1 MILYIYTMKI
11 IRLLSFLLLSSFF
24 VQAQRINAKDYKFLE
39 KKEDSLKRVGLKI
52 VQGISA
58 ADRLLAD
65 SAFTKILVRALV
77 TKNSFYFPFDSII
90 NVSKLFAPDSSFRIY
105 TWQLMINENMIR
117 QHGAI
122 QMRTDDGSFKRFVLV
137 DKSDITTNQ
146 IDTIGNNLGWM
157 GAVYYKIIQKKHEGR
172 TYYTLLGFDENN
184 IRSDKKVMDILE
196 FVNGQPVFGNKLF
209 LTGNNPNYSK
219 NMARFVME
227 FKKQASPRL
236 TYDADI
242 DAIVFDELVSET
254 NEPKKKWTL
263 VADGEYEGFKWK
275 NGKWVYTPNIFGG
288 EPVKKM
294 SIPNPIRD
302 NNGNID
308 NNKLKAA
315 AEENQNPPNN

>member
-1 MILYIYTMKI
+1 MKI
-11 IRLLSFLLLSSFF
+11 IRLVIIILLSSFF
-24 VQAQRINAKDYKFLE
+24 AQAQRITAPDFSFLK
-39 KKEDSLKRVGLKI
+39 KKEDSLKLIGLKI
-52 VQGISA
+52 VQGRTPA
-58 ADRLLAD
+58 ERLFADSVFTRLLV
-65 SAFTKILVRALV
+65 KALV

-90 NVSKLFAPDSSFRIY
+90 NVSKLYAPDSSFRIY

-122 QMRTDDGSFKRFVLV
+122 QMRTTDGSFKRFVLI
-137 DKSDITTNQ
+137 DKSDITTNMS
-146 IDTIGNNLGWM
+146 DTIGNNLGWM

-172 TYYTLLGFDENN
+172 TFYTLLGFDENN
-184 IRSDKKVMDILE
+184 IRSDKKIMDILE
-196 FVNGQPVFGNKLF
+196 FVNGQPVFGNKIF
-209 LTGNNPNYSK
+209 VTGNNSNFSK
-219 NMARFVME
+219 SMARFILE
-227 FKKQASPRL
+227 FKKEASPRL
-236 TYDADI
+236 TYDKDL

-275 NGKWVYTPNIFGG
+275 NGKWYYTANIFGG

-308 NNKLKAA
+308 NNKLKG
-315 AEENQNPPNN
+315 AEPDKENPPSF

>member
-1 MILYIYTMKI
+1 MKI
-11 IRLLSFLLLSSFF
+11 IRLLIIILLSSFF
-24 VQAQRINAKDYKFLE
+24 ANAQRITASDYAFLK
-39 KKEDSLKRVGLKI
+39 KKEDSLKLIGLKI
-52 VQGISA
+52 VQGRTPSERLF
-58 ADRLLAD
+58 ADSVFTRLLV
-65 SAFTKILVRALV
+65 KALV

-90 NVSKLFAPDSSFRIY
+90 NVSKLYAPDSSFRIY

-122 QMRTDDGSFKRFVLV
+122 QMRTTDGSFKRFVLI
-137 DKSDITTNQ
+137 DKSDITTNMS
-146 IDTIGNNLGWM
+146 DTIGNNLGWM

-172 TYYTLLGFDENN
+172 TFYTLLGFDENN
-184 IRSDKKVMDILE
+184 IRSDKKIMDILE
-196 FVNGQPVFGNKLF
+196 FVNGQPVFGNKIF
-209 LTGNNPNYSK
+209 VTGNNSNFSK
-219 NMARFVME
+219 SMARFILE
-227 FKKQASPRL
+227 FKKEASPRL
-236 TYDADI
+236 TYDKDL

-275 NGKWVYTPNIFGG
+275 NGKWYYTSNIFGG

-308 NNKLKAA
+308 NNKLKG
-315 AEENQNPPNN
+315 AEPDKENPPSF

>member
-1 MILYIYTMKI
+1 MKI
-11 IRLLSFLLLSSFF
+11 IRLLIIIILSSYFA
-24 VQAQRINAKDYKFLE
+24 QAQRITGSDYAFLK
-39 KKEDSLKRVGLKI
+39 KKEDSLKIIGLKI
-52 VQGISA
+52 VQGRTS
-58 ADRLLAD
+58 ADRLYAD
-65 SAFTKILVRALV
+65 SVFTRLLVRALI

-90 NVSKLFAPDSSFRIY
+90 NVSKLYAPDSSFRIY

-122 QMRTDDGSFKRFVLV
+122 QMRTTDGSFKRFVLI
-137 DKSDITTNQ
+137 DKSDVTTNMS
-146 IDTIGNNLGWM
+146 DTIGNNLGWM

-172 TYYTLLGFDENN
+172 TFYTLLGFDENN
-184 IRSDKKVMDILE
+184 IRSDKKIMDILE
-196 FVNGQPVFGNKLF
+196 FVNGQPVFGNKIF
-209 LTGNNPNYSK
+209 VTGNNSNFSK
-219 NMARFVME
+219 SMARFILE
-227 FKKQASPRL
+227 FKKEASPRL
-236 TYDADI
+236 TYDKDL

-275 NGKWVYTPNIFGG
+275 NGKWYYTSNIFGG

-308 NNKLKAA
+308 NNKLKG
-315 AEENQNPPNN
+315 AEPDKENPPSF